1 MSYFDVGDTAVRV
14 LRDAGIHLGHTHRHR
29 WIRRESFVA
38 EVSGGRLVPTVP
50 PISHLR
56 SNMFVN

>member
-38 EVSGGRLVPTVP
+38 EVSRG
-50 PISHLR
+50 
-56 SNMFVN
+56 